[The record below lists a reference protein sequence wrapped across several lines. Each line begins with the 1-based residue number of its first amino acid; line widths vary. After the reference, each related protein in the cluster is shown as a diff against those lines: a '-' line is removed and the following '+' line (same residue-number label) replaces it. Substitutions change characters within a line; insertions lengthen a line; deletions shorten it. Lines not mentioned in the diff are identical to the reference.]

1 MVLVG
6 KAMQT
11 KLTLR
16 LDAELVR
23 RAKAYARQS
32 GKSVSSVVADFFAL
46 LGRREEDGRDELTP
60 AVRSLVGA
68 LGGARVSERDYHR
81 YLDEKHR

>member
-1 MVLVG
+1 
-6 KAMQT
+6 MQT

-16 LDAELVR
+16 LDAALVR

-32 GKSVSSVVADFFAL
+32 GKSVSSVVAGFFAL
-46 LGRREEDGRDELTP
+46 LGRRGEQDEDELTP

-68 LGGARVSERDYHR
+68 LGTARVSKKDYHR
-81 YLDEKHR
+81 YLEEKHR

>member
-1 MVLVG
+1 MH
-6 KAMQT
+6 T

-16 LDAELVR
+16 LDAALVR
-23 RAKAYARQS
+23 RAKAYARRS

-46 LGRREEDGRDELTP
+46 LGSRAEHDGDELTP

-68 LGGARVSERDYHR
+68 LGKARVTERDYHR
-81 YLDEKHR
+81 YLEGKHR